1 MDRSLFTQP
10 SYTREVRIGQLQ
22 KSGKQRTGGRGRG
35 GWGEGGG
42 RREGGGGGGAV
53 QIKVAWAFNIQS
65 GVNRSE
71 KVKTVSRVAAVPK
84 VSLELHGLNQ
94 SHFKSHGPKPQQPRK
109 RK

>member
-1 MDRSLFTQP
+1 ML
-10 SYTREVRIGQLQ
+10 YLAN
-22 KSGKQRTGGRGRG
+22 
-35 GWGEGGG
+35 
-42 RREGGGGGGAV
+42 EGGGGGSAGRGGKGGGEGGTV

-71 KVKTVSRVAAVPK
+71 KVKTISRVAAVPK
-84 VSLELHGLNQ
+84 VSLELQGLNQ